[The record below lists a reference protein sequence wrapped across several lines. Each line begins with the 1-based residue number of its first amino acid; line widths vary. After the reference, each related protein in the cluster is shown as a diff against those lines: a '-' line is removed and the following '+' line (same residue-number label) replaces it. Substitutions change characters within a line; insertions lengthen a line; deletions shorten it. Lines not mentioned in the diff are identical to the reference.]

1 MNQCANR
8 GMASSLCECLDCWKL
23 LNSLRKKNPIEGKVM
38 GYVIKLN
45 HRKGGPTMYLGAVP
59 VATDHDDDQVRAMER
74 EGLRVEDFE
83 TTSFGTLEEASEFPY
98 PTAEAATGAISILPE
113 TKNIDY
119 EVVAI
124 GDDLDESME
133 SGTTN

>member
-1 MNQCANR
+1 
-8 GMASSLCECLDCWKL
+8 
-23 LNSLRKKNPIEGKVM
+23 M